1 MVSQIPLDRPEPHDN
16 EQIMKKVSDSTVA
29 RLSVYLRLL
38 TELSAGGVSTLA
50 SEELARR
57 CGTSAAQ
64 VRKDLSFFGTF
75 GKRGLG
81 YSVPELTAALRGIL
95 GLERRWRVAL
105 IGAGK
110 IGAALMA
117 YQDFR
122 RQGFDIVAVFDADP
136 AKVGTEWQ
144 GLVVET
150 AADLEASLRGID
162 IAIVAVPAESAQG
175 VVNRVVGAGVRAI
188 LNFAPMKLD
197 VPEHVSVKTVNMAL
211 ELEGLSY
218 ALVNEARGGRRVT
231 TRPAASRG

>member
-1 MVSQIPLDRPEPHDN
+1 
-16 EQIMKKVSDSTVA
+16 MKKVSDSTVA

-188 LNFAPMKLD
+188 LNFAPTKLD

-231 TRPAASRG
+231 SRPAASRG